1 MDRWVDEWDRGRVWV
16 DGAKQMDGWRDK
28 MTGDSLDGQTD
39 RKQEGP
45 KEIGSYLYSFHCLF
59 SKSND

>member
-1 MDRWVDEWDRGRVWV
+1 M

-39 RKQEGP
+39 RKQVGP

>member
-1 MDRWVDEWDRGRVWV
+1 M

-39 RKQEGP
+39 RKQGCQ
-45 KEIGSYLYSFHCLF
+45 SYNQKKMNSAVDLSDLGKGFFLGQV
-59 SKSND
+59 SG